1 MNWTPTE
8 FEGRRCPKW
17 IKEQLDKMV
26 RVSTE
31 IGCMKYPSI
40 FFNNFYIKYLR
51 EKINYRATE
60 EFDPR
65 TRPFLEAECSIMD
78 AMFRKITS
86 RFLRIEPPVLRDIGN
101 IENIDEITDNDILF
115 IRCPTIFAGYH
126 FIFAVV
132 NKKGTFVDVYQA
144 YGARPLYRIQKIP
157 IENFKN
163 HLKFLKDIRSFP
175 QEQAIPS
182 MVFIEENLYQTD
194 IYKKFKDYFDE
205 LNRNIE
211 EGAIEDDET
220 DPRTVEE
227 YITFY
232 FGENITKTENNFSIQ
247 CLKFVRSDCQTTGGK
262 SRKRKVKKSKRT
274 RRYH

>member
-8 FEGRRCPKW
+8 FEGRRCPTW
-17 IKEQLDKMV
+17 IRQQLDKMV

-40 FFNNFYIKYLR
+40 FFNDFYIKYLR
-51 EKINYRATE
+51 EKMKYRE
-60 EFDPR
+60 REPFDPR
-65 TRPFLEAECSIMD
+65 ARPFLEAECSIMD

-86 RFLRIEPPVLRDIGN
+86 RFIRIEPPVLRDIGN
-101 IENIDEITDNDILF
+101 IENIDEITANDILF
-115 IRCPTIFAGYH
+115 IRCPTIYAGYH

-175 QEQAIPS
+175 QEQAIPL
-182 MVFIEENLYQTD
+182 MVFIEENLYKTD
-194 IYKKFKDYFDE
+194 IDKKFKDYFDE
-205 LNRNIE
+205 HTRNIQE
-211 EGAIEDDET
+211 ELIEEDET
-220 DPRTVEE
+220 DPKTSQE
-227 YITFY
+227 YIKFY
-232 FGENITKTENNFSIQ
+232 FEYNQGSLKTIN
-247 CLKFVRSDCQTTGGK
+247 
-262 SRKRKVKKSKRT
+262 
-274 RRYH
+274 